1 MATAPRPG
9 TTPLADAE
17 RNRTFV
23 ITVRGDKSVIR
34 VADLGARDDALVR
47 RETKMAGVEKV
58 SLMGAL
64 SAMDEQ
70 TMGLDMICLL
80 WWLGRRKSG
89 DTVQSYGEA
98 LDAFPT
104 YAEAEGVIKLE
115 QEVDED
121 DDEDDGSP
129 EA

>member
-1 MATAPRPG
+1 VAKAPRPG
-9 TTPLADAE
+9 STPLADAE

-23 ITVRGDKSVIR
+23 ITVRGDRAVLRIG
-34 VADLGARDDALVR
+34 DLGARDDALVR
-47 RETKMAGVEKV
+47 RETKAAGVEKV

-64 SAMDEQ
+64 AAMDEA

-89 DTVQSYGEA
+89 DTTKSYGDA
-98 LDAFPT
+98 LDGFPT

-115 QEVDED
+115 QVVD